1 MVKYIHTLFI
11 PIVHFLITIFITF
24 NTFIYTTVQYFLESS
39 REGFHETFIYLICY
53 VEKTL
58 LHEMYYILHV
68 WIDIKRRKI
77 NYQKRM
83 GLYRKQH
90 NDEDE
95 REDKLLPRLTFCRD
109 DCNIT
114 LLCFY
119 ISTLLNLKVLQILST
134 DL

>member
-1 MVKYIHTLFI
+1 MAFMKCLF
-11 PIVHFLITIFITF
+11 FLF
-24 NTFIYTTVQYFLESS
+24 V
-39 REGFHETFIYLICY
+39 

-68 WIDIKRRKI
+68 WMDIRRRKI

-109 DCNIT
+109 DYNIT

-119 ISTLLNLKVLQILST
+119 ISTLLNLKVLQTLST
-134 DL
+134 NSWK

>member
-1 MVKYIHTLFI
+1 MKLLYILF
-11 PIVHFLITIFITF
+11 V
-24 NTFIYTTVQYFLESS
+24 
-39 REGFHETFIYLICY
+39 

-58 LHEMYYILHV
+58 LHVMYYILHV
-68 WIDIKRRKI
+68 WIDIRRRKI

-119 ISTLLNLKVLQILST
+119 ISTLLNLKVLQTLST
-134 DL
+134 DSWK

>member
-11 PIVHFLITIFITF
+11 HIVHSQLQSSSR
-24 NTFIYTTVQYFLESS
+24 FIYTTVQYFLESS

-119 ISTLLNLKVLQILST
+119 ISTLLNLKVLQTLST
-134 DL
+134 NSWK